1 MSRLITCGL
10 LICSAFVS
18 VAGAEEGFTK
28 ISHEDSFEGWKAV
41 ENPGTWTIKDG
52 AYVCKGDR
60 SHLFYVG
67 DDKPLKNFELKADV
81 MTKPGSNAGIYFHTK
96 LQESGWPKFGYEA
109 QVNNTH
115 KDPKKTASLY
125 GVKNVSEAPAK
136 DNEWFT
142 MHIKVVGR
150 HITIAVDGKTQVD
163 FTEPEGQKAF
173 SDSFERRLGSGTI
186 ALQGHDPKSEVHFKN
201 IRIKRLAD

>member
-1 MSRLITCGL
+1 
-10 LICSAFVS
+10 
-18 VAGAEEGFTK
+18 
-28 ISHEDSFEGWKAV
+28 V